1 MARVAGGRRE
11 VAMAR
16 RELSSHGLPKAAED
30 AGERAGGVWS
40 REHWRLE
47 QRLRGVLRGRQ
58 RLVTFVI
65 QMGGDGPAKI
75 KMGNAENIMGPGL
88 EDIGPESM
96 LTEQ

>member
-1 MARVAGGRRE
+1 M
-11 VAMAR
+11 
-16 RELSSHGLPKAAED
+16 
-30 AGERAGGVWS
+30 WS
-40 REHWRLE
+40 RE

-65 QMGGDGPAKI
+65 RMGGDGPEKI

>member
-1 MARVAGGRRE
+1 M
-11 VAMAR
+11 
-16 RELSSHGLPKAAED
+16 
-30 AGERAGGVWS
+30 
-40 REHWRLE
+40 
-47 QRLRGVLRGRQ
+47 LRGRQ

-65 QMGGDGPAKI
+65 RMGGDGPEKI